1 MKLARILLL
10 LLAFAALGPLRLL
23 NVARASESLN
33 PSTELTQEPKTQKGE
48 KFVYA
53 DFETVQDNRPVSSR
67 GGQVQLQ
74 AYSERP
80 TMPSHYKGAGTTDAP
95 ELVRLS
101 KESPSR
107 AITFEYEMQG
117 LNQYAG
123 VSVVVHGQADK
134 DGKPVPDDVSAY
146 KYLSL
151 QIYVTGV
158 TDMSAEF
165 MSNGQGLDA
174 NGYPQMTFRVNNK
187 GFNTYLIQLSNLN
200 QQSWAQPRLSAKD
213 VLKKLTA
220 IKIGVSCNN
229 CQTTK
234 GTVVIDNMVFQNE
247 K

>member
-1 MKLARILLL
+1 ML
-10 LLAFAALGPLRLL
+10 LLAFAVVGPLGLL
-23 NVARASESLN
+23 KAGTRMSESLT
-33 PSTELTQEPKTQKGE
+33 PAQDPKAQKGE
-48 KFVYA
+48 KLVYA

-67 GGQVQLQ
+67 GGPIQLQ

-80 TMPSHYKGAGTTDAP
+80 TMPSHFKGAGTTDAP

-101 KESPSR
+101 KDNPSR
-107 AITFEYEMQG
+107 AMTFEYDMQG

-123 VSVVVHGQADK
+123 VSVIIHGLADK
-134 DGKPVPDDVSAY
+134 DGKPVSEDVSAY

-158 TDMSAEF
+158 TSMSAEF

-174 NGYPQMTFRVNNK
+174 NGYPQLTFRVTNT
-187 GFNTYLIQLSNLN
+187 GFNTYLVPLGSLN
-200 QQSWAQPRLSAKD
+200 QQSWAQPRLGAKD